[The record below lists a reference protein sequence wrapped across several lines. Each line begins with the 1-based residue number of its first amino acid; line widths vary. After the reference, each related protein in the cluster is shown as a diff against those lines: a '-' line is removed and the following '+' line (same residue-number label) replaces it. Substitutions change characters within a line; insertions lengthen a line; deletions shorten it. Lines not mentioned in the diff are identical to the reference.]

1 MIENLKM
8 RFVLNMM
15 LVLISLFLLIAGGFQ
30 IYYNYENKKLDDAL
44 LSWLA
49 NSGSISEENLD
60 DFFQNMDDAE
70 EDTDSNNSYYN
81 VIALKY
87 DSNKELLS
95 IESTEALSDEEKTRL
110 LDVGEHLLSE
120 NKLIDRKIKYRL
132 TNKDYGYFLVMIDSG
147 TKHIMFYSWYLLPVG
162 LILAAFFLLFLIS
175 LRLSRFVTK
184 PAEDMLNKQKQFVSD
199 ASHELKTPL
208 SAIMLNA
215 EALRPYVQNNQ
226 NLENILSEASR
237 MEKLVSNLLELTRA
251 DDASNK
257 LILEDFNLSDAV
269 IQITLPF
276 ESEAY
281 ESGIQFDTEIEEG
294 IHYTGSRND
303 IKQVIAILVD
313 NAFNHTSEGGLIKV
327 NLDQIGATDRITI
340 FNTGDGIS
348 TEDLPHIFERFY
360 SCNKSRNEKRK
371 SYGLGLAIAKAIV
384 EKHHGSISV
393 KSEYDRYAEFQI
405 FLPPAKHK

>member
-1 MIENLKM
+1 
-8 RFVLNMM
+8 M

-294 IHYTGSRND
+294 IHYTGSRDD

-360 SCNKSRNEKRK
+360 SCNKSRNGKRK